1 MFYIFSKILSFLL
14 SPVLWMGIALLW
26 MLAPR
31 KRRIRLRRTWM
42 AVLFFYLLMNPFL
55 TDEWIRLWEKPMS
68 HPTQENYAAGIVLG
82 GHMLSCDKM
91 QQRYIFRKHTDR
103 FLQAVLLYHQ
113 GVIDKIVISGGPGH
127 PLHPEEREA
136 YFLFNYLR
144 ETGIPRGDV
153 LFEARSRN
161 TYENAVESRK
171 LLEEA
176 GIGAPLLLITS
187 AMHMRR
193 SQAVFAKAGI
203 NVEAYVT
210 DKLTGP
216 RRWDAEYLL
225 LPRLDSLI
233 KWRLLLHELIG
244 LNAYRLAGYG

>member
-14 SPVLWMGIALLW
+14 SPVLWMGIAFMW
-26 MLAPR
+26 VVAPR
-31 KRRIRLRRTWM
+31 RKRKVVRRAWI
-42 AVLFFYLLMNPFL
+42 AAIFFYLLMNPFL

-68 HPTQENYAAGIVLG
+68 TPAQEKYAAGIVLG
-82 GHMLSCDKM
+82 GHMLSWDKM

-113 GVIDKIVISGGPGH
+113 GLIDKIVISGGPGH

-161 TYENAVESRK
+161 TYENALESRK

-193 SQAVFAKAGI
+193 AQAVFEKAG
-203 NVEAYVT
+203 NNGESYAT

-216 RRWDAEYLL
+216 RRDAEYLL

-244 LNAYRLAGYG
+244 LNAYRVVGYG